1 MLLPLRLRW
10 LWLALGCLMMGVI
23 LYVCLIP
30 QVPGPDFPGVDKVEH
45 LLAWGGLGA
54 WFASLI
60 ERRGFL
66 RLGIVLVVLGVGI
79 EFAQEL
85 MALGRQGDW
94 RDVVANT
101 LGVVAGIGSV
111 RLGGESW
118 LARIEKW
125 LPAT

>member
-1 MLLPLRLRW
+1 MLLPLRFRR
-10 LWLALGCLMMGVI
+10 LWLVLGAVMVGVM
-23 LYVCLIP
+23 LYLCLIP
-30 QVPGPDFPGVDKVEH
+30 QVPGPNFPGVDKIEH

-54 WFASLI
+54 WFASLV

-66 RLGIVLVVLGVGI
+66 RLGIGLVVLGIGI

-85 MALGRQGDW
+85 MNLGRQGDW

-101 LGVVAGIGSV
+101 LGVVLGVGSV
-111 RLGGESW
+111 QLGGESW